1 MANYLCID
9 AGTSIIKVVIFDK
22 NFKIKFKHSSKNPVV
37 SDNFGKSEINMS
49 LFWNI
54 TSKLIKDTI
63 KKSKIKSK
71 NITSVGITGNMV
83 GVWPINSRGAPT
95 RNAILWNDARSKS
108 VFDSLEK
115 SNSNIYKDIFKL
127 SGSIVQFGCTIPV
140 LKWLDKNEKNTL
152 LKTRY
157 ILNCKDWLRFNLTN
171 TINNDHTERAVGPGD
186 IQKGDLSIK
195 IFKLLKLNKKLL
207 SKFPKVKRSDEIVGF
222 ITKLASSKTG
232 INVGTPVIVGAGD
245 VPATAIGVGAIYGG
259 VTSTIIG
266 TTCHN
271 YLVCNKPIFKPKN
284 TGLLFYTPN
293 QQWLRTMIN
302 IAGTTNFD
310 WVVENFYKDKLK
322 VKNKI
327 EIIKDF
333 EKSIKLT
340 STNNRDIIFLPY
352 LNYGGSISPFFHL
365 SAKAEIFGLLPHHS
379 GNDILLSAYE
389 GLAFSIRD
397 CYDSLKVKMNTLHLS
412 GGGANSKIL
421 PQIIANVLNIKVVI
435 PEGSEFGA
443 KGVAYMS
450 AIALRKYKSY
460 EDVISKNHKTKKKF
474 LPNKNII
481 NYYNKKYQK
490 YLILRKSLEKIW

>member
-207 SKFPKVKRSDEIVGF
+207 SKFPKVKRSDEIVGY

-245 VPATAIGVGAIYGG
+245 VPATAIGV
-259 VTSTIIG
+259 
-266 TTCHN
+266 
-271 YLVCNKPIFKPKN
+271 
-284 TGLLFYTPN
+284 
-293 QQWLRTMIN
+293 
-302 IAGTTNFD
+302 
-310 WVVENFYKDKLK
+310 
-322 VKNKI
+322 
-327 EIIKDF
+327 
-333 EKSIKLT
+333 
-340 STNNRDIIFLPY
+340 
-352 LNYGGSISPFFHL
+352 
-365 SAKAEIFGLLPHHS
+365 
-379 GNDILLSAYE
+379 
-389 GLAFSIRD
+389 
-397 CYDSLKVKMNTLHLS
+397 
-412 GGGANSKIL
+412 
-421 PQIIANVLNIKVVI
+421 
-435 PEGSEFGA
+435 
-443 KGVAYMS
+443 
-450 AIALRKYKSY
+450 
-460 EDVISKNHKTKKKF
+460 
-474 LPNKNII
+474 
-481 NYYNKKYQK
+481 
-490 YLILRKSLEKIW
+490 